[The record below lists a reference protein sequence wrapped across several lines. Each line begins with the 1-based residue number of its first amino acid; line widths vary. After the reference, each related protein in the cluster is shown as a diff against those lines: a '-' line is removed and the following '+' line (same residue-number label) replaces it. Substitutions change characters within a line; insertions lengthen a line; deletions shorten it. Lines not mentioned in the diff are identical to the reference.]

1 MPFPL
6 TSPAGSPTHTAGP
19 APAWPATAAAELS
32 RLAELLA
39 EAEAEAE
46 ADATAVPAPGV
57 LAVPGLAASPGDTAG
72 IRVRTISNPP
82 YALYVIAAGRITPH
96 AGADSAFAHLHP
108 LIEAAARPC
117 DGCGAEASKPCNPN
131 CLPDPS
137 TD

>member
-1 MPFPL
+1 MSFSL
-6 TSPAGSPTHTAGP
+6 THPANTVTQAEDAAS
-19 APAWPATAAAELS
+19 AWPATAAAADAELA

-39 EAEAEAE
+39 EASI
-46 ADATAVPAPGV
+46 TVLPAAGV
-57 LAVPGLAASPGDTAG
+57 LTVPGLAAGPGDTVG
-72 IRVRTISNPP
+72 IRVRTTSNPP
-82 YALYVIAAGRITPH
+82 HALYVIAAGHLTPH

-117 DGCGAEASKPCNPN
+117 DGCGAKAFKPCNPN

>member
-1 MPFPL
+1 MSFSL
-6 TSPAGSPTHTAGP
+6 THLASTVTQAEDAAS
-19 APAWPATAAAELS
+19 AWPATAAAADAELA

-39 EAEAEAE
+39 EAGV
-46 ADATAVPAPGV
+46 TVLPAAGI
-57 LAVPGLAASPGDTAG
+57 LAVPGLAAGPGDTAG
-72 IRVRTISNPP
+72 IRVRTTSNPP
-82 YALYVIAAGRITPH
+82 HALYVIAASRITPH

>member
-1 MPFPL
+1 MSFSL
-6 TSPAGSPTHTAGP
+6 THSAGTVTQAEDAAS
-19 APAWPATAAAELS
+19 AWPATAAAADAELA

-39 EAEAEAE
+39 EAGVTVLP
-46 ADATAVPAPGV
+46 DAGV
-57 LAVPGLAASPGDTAG
+57 LAVPGLAAG
-72 IRVRTISNPP
+72 IRVRTTSNPP
-82 YALYVIAAGRITPH
+82 HALYVIAAGRITPH
-96 AGADSAFAHLHP
+96 AGADSAFAYLRP